1 MLTTRRV
8 AALALVLAVAPASSS
23 SAPPAPPVQAEA
35 RDMRLVGHEALQGR
49 SAYQPVITRQ
59 GSRVIAYV
67 GHHAG
72 DALNAL
78 TGRTEPNGTSIVD
91 VTEPAR
97 PRYLHHIPGSGGAQ
111 MARVCHG
118 GDLPRAGKAR
128 TYLLRTLG
136 DRAHEIWDVT
146 DPARPSSLTTI
157 MDGLNGTHKNWWECD
172 TGIAYLVS
180 DGRPAGWRTNRMT
193 KIFDLGDPA
202 RPRFVR
208 DFGLAGQEPGAT
220 GPAPPGLHGPI
231 SFRGRVYFAYG
242 TGADG
247 VLQIVDR
254 ERLLNGDPSV
264 PDRFRPTAA
273 SLRYPEV
280 GRLDMP
286 PEWGGH
292 TAFPVLGIDVP
303 GFAPDQRRR
312 RDIVVLVSE
321 ALRDRCAEP
330 RHLAFLVDVTTPS
343 RPFPISSVPG
353 PDGDFCQRG
362 GRFGPHASNESF
374 APAFYGRA
382 VFVSWFNAGVRAIDI
397 RDPFR
402 PREVASFVPAPT
414 ALTRRVCWSAD
425 GGERCRPVVQTNN
438 VEVDD
443 RGYVYL
449 SDRAGTGLHIVEL
462 TGTARALIDPSALRP

>member
-1 MLTTRRV
+1 MV
-8 AALALVLAVAPASSS
+8 
-23 SAPPAPPVQAEA
+23 
-35 RDMRLVGHEALQGR
+35 
-49 SAYQPVITRQ
+49 
-59 GSRVIAYV
+59 
-67 GHHAG
+67 
-72 DALNAL
+72 
-78 TGRTEPNGTSIVD
+78 
-91 VTEPAR
+91 
-97 PRYLHHIPGSGGAQ
+97 
-111 MARVCHG
+111 RVCHG
-118 GDLPRAGKAR
+118 SDLPRADRGR

-146 DPARPSSLTTI
+146 DPARPSLLTTVV
-157 MDGLNGTHKNWWECD
+157 DGLNGTHKNWWECD

-193 KIFDLGDPA
+193 RVVDLGDPA
-202 RPRFVR
+202 KPRFVR
-208 DFGLAGQEPGAT
+208 DFGLAGQEPGAA
-220 GPAPPGLHGPI
+220 GSVPPGVHGPI

-254 ERLLNGDPSV
+254 ERLLHGDRSV
-264 PDRFRPTAA
+264 PEPMRPTAA
-273 SLRYPEV
+273 SLRYPEI

-303 GFAPDQRRR
+303 GFAPDERRR

-330 RHLAFLVDVTTPS
+330 RHLVFLVDVTTPS
-343 RPFPISSVPG
+343 RPFPIASVAG

-374 APAFYGRA
+374 APAFYGRV

-402 PREVASFVPAPT
+402 PREIASFVPAPT
-414 ALTRRVCWSAD
+414 ALTR
-425 GGERCRPVVQTNN
+425 GGVVQTNN

-443 RGYVYL
+443 RGHVYL
-449 SDRAGTGLHIVEL
+449 TDRAGTGLHIVEL
-462 TGTARALIDPSALRP
+462 TGAARAIIDPGALRR